1 MDRTYLGPG
10 NVLRSPGQEG
20 RRGGEG
26 TGRGG
31 GADGVVGCYWRL
43 FFLTRGAGTLS
54 LFSSTSRVDTNER
67 RGKDWRKERDC
78 RAPRAGRDVR
88 YPEST
93 RAAPDIEVK
102 CRGRRPGPDGRGRQQ
117 RAFVVVNSKIGQKLK
132 RDGAAFPAHPLLLF
146 AREHC
151 VLYGDE
157 YFNVKI
163 WFELS
168 MGPNTGSE

>member
-1 MDRTYLGPG
+1 MSCG
-10 NVLRSPGQEG
+10 VQG
-20 RRGGEG
+20 RKAGGG
-26 TGRGG
+26 GAGRGG

-43 FFLTRGAGTLS
+43 FFLTRGRAPFLS
-54 LFSSTSRVDTNER
+54 LERTSRVDTNER
-67 RGKDWRKERDC
+67 RGVGSGEC
-78 RAPRAGRDVR
+78 EYRAPRAGRDVR

-168 MGPNTGSE
+168 